1 LEYKQEKFEA
11 FKGDPFSRYGGGS
24 DSFAGIAEEQEGEW
38 RRNNFALYS
47 GLDIDFSDKFLATV
61 AGRFENFSD
70 VGSNFSW
77 KVASRYKLSN
87 TTAIRG
93 SISTGFRAPSLHQQK
108 LSNTQYIIV
117 AGSSEPLL
125 QGTIQNGTPEA
136 RALGIQDLFPE
147 TSLNFTAGITFG
159 NRNGFSGSLDFYN
172 IKVNDRVLF
181 TSQIQG
187 ASGSQ
192 LEKDLLDAGV
202 VAIQAWINAGN
213 TNTTGV
219 DFVLNWRKDH
229 LNLGL
234 TGNFNTTSIDSIDT
248 PKELQ
253 GVEIFS
259 HKEASLITSSRPKS
273 KISLTADYSA
283 DKFEFGL
290 YNTNFGKV
298 TIAHDGNDPKF
309 DQVLSSKLVTDLR
322 VTYKFTTQLS
332 LTGILNNAFDVFP
345 DITNQNTGTTS
356 DGRFLYSS
364 QVSQHGQLG
373 RNYSLNLAY
382 KF

>member
-1 LEYKQEKFEA
+1 M
-11 FKGDPFSRYGGGS
+11 
-24 DSFAGIAEEQEGEW
+24 
-38 RRNNFALYS
+38 
-47 GLDIDFSDKFLATV
+47 
-61 AGRFENFSD
+61 
-70 VGSNFSW
+70 
-77 KVASRYKLSN
+77 
-87 TTAIRG
+87 
-93 SISTGFRAPSLHQQK
+93 
-108 LSNTQYIIV
+108 
-117 AGSSEPLL
+117 
-125 QGTIQNGTPEA
+125 
-136 RALGIQDLFPE
+136 
-147 TSLNFTAGITFG
+147 
-159 NRNGFSGSLDFYN
+159 
-172 IKVNDRVLF
+172 
-181 TSQIQG
+181 
-187 ASGSQ
+187 
-192 LEKDLLDAGV
+192 
-202 VAIQAWINAGN
+202 
-213 TNTTGV
+213 
-219 DFVLNWRKDH
+219 LNWRKDH

-332 LTGILNNAFDVFP
+332 LTGILNNAFDVYP